1 MNELEKERTGGT
13 GFALGRHMTV
23 EFYDCNSAVLADVA
37 RLREIFL
44 AAAKKSGAT
53 VIDVNFHEFQ
63 PQGVSGVVII
73 SESHFAVHAWPE
85 HDYAAVDLFTCGE
98 GVDFDVAIDVIARGI
113 GSRQWIVSSVM
124 NRGIVGNNGIERL
137 VPVVEGKNAR
147 FSLSWRSRFE
157 ETHAH
162 ALSASIDVY
171 ECHSPVFGSR
181 ELLPDFTM
189 KFARTL
195 GRTPAGSLRFDQ
207 CAGNCL
213 AFEQPVDGGLFSGRM
228 DLDAKTAYLD
238 VFVAG
243 YFDPRGAAESAIRE
257 LGGSYYRLQP
267 HVRQ

>member
-1 MNELEKERTGGT
+1 MRGRPPHPALCTAVWLSLFEACPQATLYAVSKPLNSPDGEELVQ
-13 GFALGRHMTV
+13 ASISQITV
-23 EFYDCNSAVLADVA
+23 KVQY
-37 RLREIFL
+37 FL
-44 AAAKKSGAT
+44 SDSPPAPL
-53 VIDVNFHEFQ
+53 FH
-63 PQGVSGVVII
+63 PLPS
-73 SESHFAVHAWPE
+73 
-85 HDYAAVDLFTCGE
+85 
-98 GVDFDVAIDVIARGI
+98 
-113 GSRQWIVSSVM
+113 
-124 NRGIVGNNGIERL
+124 IE
-137 VPVVEGKNAR
+137 NAR

-195 GRTPAGSLRFDQ
+195 GRTPAGSLRFDS